1 MHTPDR
7 KPTALGYALL
17 TYMTLVIAA
26 ITLIPFDFRTPPRMA
41 VSFTGSPTDIIQN
54 IVFFVPLGFLFQLI
68 RRRSGWLPLLKA
80 FGFGLLVSGAVE
92 ACQLF
97 LPGRDSSV
105 IDVATNG
112 FGTLLGAGAAAYL
125 RGGERPAPASVLLA
139 HETPLMNVAYLL
151 IPLLWLGSLS
161 VGGETHRL
169 ALIVLLGVFG
179 GSVLASMYVNRTGL
193 DRKPGGPMAAVYA
206 SVWFIAGMLPAVAT
220 FPVEV
225 LAAAGIVALAA
236 QFSTRLLAGKKKAE
250 RRFEQPTV
258 KRLLPLYGIYL
269 LLLSV
274 WPTTLPLSEWFNGFD
289 YKRLTDVQRIV
300 FTARFI
306 EVIAAFTL
314 LGYLV
319 AGLRGRKGESTL
331 KTLAWVAA
339 CASAFSV
346 LTAALRDLIS
356 GPLSSVLEANLFTG
370 AALYGAIIYRLQLT
384 AIRRLKTLE

>member
-125 RGGERPAPASVLLA
+125 RGGERPAPASVLFA
-139 HETPLMNVAYLL
+139 FETPLMNVAYLI

-161 VGGETHRL
+161 VGGEIHRL
-169 ALIVLLGVFG
+169 ALIILLGVFG

-193 DRKPGGPMAAVYA
+193 DRKPGGPMPAVYA
-206 SVWFIAGMLPAVAT
+206 SVWFIAGVLPAVAT

-236 QFSTRLLAGKKKAE
+236 QFSSRFQAEKNKAE
-250 RRFEQPTV
+250 RRFEQPTL
-258 KRLLPLYGIYL
+258 KRLLPLFCLYL

-274 WPTTLPLSEWFNGFD
+274 WPTTLPLAEWFNGFD

-300 FTARFI
+300 FSSRFI

-314 LGYLV
+314 IGYMV
-319 AGLRGRKGESTL
+319 AGMRGRRSESPL
-331 KTLAWVAA
+331 KTLGWAAA
-339 CASAFSV
+339 CASGFSI
-346 LTAALRDLIS
+346 LTAVLRDFLG
-356 GPLSSVLEANLFTG
+356 GPLSSVMEAGLLTG
-370 AALYGAIIYRLQLT
+370 AALYGAVIYRLQL
-384 AIRRLKTLE
+384 AAVKRLKALE

>member
-1 MHTPDR
+1 M
-7 KPTALGYALL
+7 
-17 TYMTLVIAA
+17 
-26 ITLIPFDFRTPPRMA
+26 
-41 VSFTGSPTDIIQN
+41 
-54 IVFFVPLGFLFQLI
+54 
-68 RRRSGWLPLLKA
+68 LPLLKA

-112 FGTLLGAGAAAYL
+112 FGALLGAGAAAYL
-125 RGGERPAPASVLLA
+125 RGGERPARASVLLA
-139 HETPLMNVAYLL
+139 FETPLMNVAYLL
-151 IPLLWLGSLS
+151 IPLLWLSSLS
-161 VGGETHRL
+161 VGGEIHRL
-169 ALIVLLGVFG
+169 ALIVVLGVFG
-179 GSVLASMYVNRTGL
+179 GSVLASVYVNRTGL
-193 DRKPGGPMAAVYA
+193 DRNPGGPMPAVYA
-206 SVWFIAGMLPAVAT
+206 SVWFMAGVLPAVAT

-236 QFSTRLLAGKKKAE
+236 QLSTRFRAGKNKAE
-250 RRFEQPTV
+250 RRFEQSTV
-258 KRLLPLYGIYL
+258 KRLLPLYGVYL

-274 WPTTLPLSEWFNGFD
+274 WPTTLPLAEWFDGFD

-319 AGLRGRKGESTL
+319 AGLRGRKGEPTL

-339 CASAFSV
+339 CASAFSI

-356 GPLSSVLEANLFTG
+356 GPLSSVLEASLFTG
-370 AALYGAIIYRLQLT
+370 AALYGAIIYRLQLA
-384 AIRRLKTLE
+384 AIRRLKALE